1 MEQGGNFV
9 HHSNLEELPTLQA
22 LGWSLLYQEEQQVQ
36 NAIQEL
42 CWSTQ
47 LQIISKG
54 STCSVS
60 GTLFCLSCDAV
71 LHACQHGS

>member
-9 HHSNLEELPTLQA
+9 HQSNLEELPTLQP
-22 LGWSLLYQEEQQVQ
+22 LGWSLLYQQEQQMQ
-36 NAIQEL
+36 NVIQEL

-54 STCSVS
+54 
-60 GTLFCLSCDAV
+60 
-71 LHACQHGS
+71 